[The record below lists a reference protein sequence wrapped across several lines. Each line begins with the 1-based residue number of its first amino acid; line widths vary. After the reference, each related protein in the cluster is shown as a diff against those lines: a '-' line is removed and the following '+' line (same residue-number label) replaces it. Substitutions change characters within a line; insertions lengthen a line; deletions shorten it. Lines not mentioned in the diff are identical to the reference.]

1 MCAKL
6 VFHFDDFI
14 FCHWMKYIAL
24 ILFLYGIQIEF
35 LSSTEEFEDYGARKT
50 AVLLSFLEKNSPNTQ
65 YAFISVINVLTQ
77 RNTTK
82 IHGMYILIL
91 FRSGNE
97 SFQSHSKILKLFVD
111 TFEVVCWKWGFLS
124 FF

>member
-50 AVLLSFLEKNSPNTQ
+50 AVLLSFLEKNSPLSMLSSQWLMSWHNGTQ
-65 YAFISVINVLTQ
+65 LKFMVCIS
-77 RNTTK
+77 
-82 IHGMYILIL
+82 
-91 FRSGNE
+91 
-97 SFQSHSKILKLFVD
+97 
-111 TFEVVCWKWGFLS
+111 
-124 FF
+124 